1 MINNTIE
8 EGAGMWIKELTV
20 MRFYSEVVIILYS

>member
-1 MINNTIE
+1 MINNTVE
-8 EGAGMWIKELTV
+8 EGAGMWMKELAV